1 MKGGKEY
8 WPSLNFGF
16 KLPCDATGQYLKW
29 RWQHNGTD
37 IFIFSGG
44 RYKLQGGSLTGE
56 FLYPE
61 QSGTYQCF
69 VQDTITLKET
79 FSRRIQVFVTCK
91 SLHFPILKLNLDSFS
106 RILLFISW
114 LRHDGSLVTG
124 FCPKLQFSQ
133 GELSLFPLATI
144 STAVFHLSRRLQFR
158 ALCFQGH
165 RKWSQL
171 LETTRW
177 NLTYIWNNSYL
188 YCGCRW
194 KWRMIIAVN
203 FPI

>member
-1 MKGGKEY
+1 MCTFVFSAQARPPPQITNFLQGNLLNRDEVKGGKEY

-16 KLPCDATGQYLKW
+16 KLPCDATGQHLKW

-91 SLHFPILKLNLDSFS
+91 SLHFLILKLNLDSFS
-106 RILLFISW
+106 RILLLIS
-114 LRHDGSLVTG
+114 
-124 FCPKLQFSQ
+124 
-133 GELSLFPLATI
+133 
-144 STAVFHLSRRLQFR
+144 
-158 ALCFQGH
+158 
-165 RKWSQL
+165 
-171 LETTRW
+171 
-177 NLTYIWNNSYL
+177 
-188 YCGCRW
+188 
-194 KWRMIIAVN
+194 
-203 FPI
+203 